1 MADAYEEEAGAYEEE
16 LDQATQE
23 TEEESR
29 SLVEEALF
37 LAILAALLGNIKGA
51 TPESVV
57 AEARKTAQK
66 AAGTLLKDF
75 TATQLASM
83 GQKIRDGLAAGKGT
97 AEIAQS
103 LSEVV
108 GLDAPRA
115 ARLEKIKQY
124 LEQSG
129 MSPEAIKKQLEREK
143 EKLLRERRETIART
157 ETAEATSTARRFEAE
172 ARGAKWKYWITT
184 ADERLCDICAGNEAD
199 GVIPF
204 EATFSGGT
212 RDVPA
217 HPNCRCTVQYVST
230 DSGKGVAEQ
239 INRLGQ
245 EATAIERRKAGK

>member
-1 MADAYEEEAGAYEEE
+1 MADAYEEELE
-16 LDQATQE
+16 QATQE

-29 SLVEEALF
+29 SLVEETLF
-37 LAILAALLGNIKGA
+37 LAILAALLLNINGGKPSSA
-51 TPESVV
+51 PPPKSVLDAARAA
-57 AEARKTAQK
+57 AEKTA
-66 AAGTLLKDF
+66 GVLLKDF
-75 TATQLASM
+75 TRTQLASM
-83 GQKIRDGLAAGKGT
+83 GQKIRDGIAAGKGP
-97 AEIAQS
+97 AEIARS
-103 LSEVV
+103 LSEVT

-129 MSPEAIKKQLEREK
+129 MSPEAVAKQLEREK

-204 EATFSGGT
+204 GDTFSGGT

-217 HPNCRCTVQYVST
+217 HPNCRCAVQYVTS
-230 DSGKGVAEQ
+230 DKAKDQAET
-239 INRLGQ
+239 INKMGQ
-245 EATAIERRKAGK
+245 DATNKARAEAGK

>member
-1 MADAYEEEAGAYEEE
+1 MADTYEEE
-16 LDQATQE
+16 LEQAAQE

-29 SLVEEALF
+29 SLVEETLF
-37 LAILAALLGNIKGA
+37 LAILAALLLNINGGKPSSA
-51 TPESVV
+51 PPPKSVLDAARAA
-57 AEARKTAQK
+57 AEKT
-66 AAGTLLKDF
+66 AGTLLKDF
-75 TATQLASM
+75 SATQLASM
-83 GQKIRDGLAAGKGT
+83 GQKIRDGIAAGKGPT
-97 AEIAQS
+97 EIART
-103 LSEVV
+103 LSEVT

-184 ADERLCDICAGNEAD
+184 PDERLCDICAGNERD

-217 HPNCRCTVQYVST
+217 HPNCRCAVQYVS
-230 DSGKGVAEQ
+230 SENGKAVAERANQ
-239 INRLGQ
+239 AAQSETAQARA
-245 EATAIERRKAGK
+245 EAGL